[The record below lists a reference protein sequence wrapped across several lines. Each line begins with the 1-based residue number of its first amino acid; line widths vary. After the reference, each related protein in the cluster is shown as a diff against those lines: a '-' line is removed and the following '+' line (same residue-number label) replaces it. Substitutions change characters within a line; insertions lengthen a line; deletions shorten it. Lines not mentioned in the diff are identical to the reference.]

1 MDGLE
6 FMSTS
11 DGEMLLGVVGLRV
24 CEEDCGSVDEE
35 SGYGTGGGKSSL
47 KCANDEVMTRV
58 A

>member
-35 SGYGTGGGKSSL
+35 SGYGTGGGKSS
-47 KCANDEVMTRV
+47 
-58 A
+58 